1 MNTEIYCKTLFKE
14 FAIGNPAMP
23 PWDIIENLESI
34 IYELLD
40 TLSEEYDISGGIAI
54 HSSAVVD
61 PSTLIKAP
69 AIIGPDCFVG
79 PHGVLRGGVIL
90 AQESTV
96 GAGCEVKQSVICR
109 GSALAHFNYVGN
121 SIVGHDVNLEAGAV
135 IANHYNEHEHKTI
148 QLLIDDKMVD
158 TGKEKFGA
166 VVGDGSKI
174 GANAVLSPGT
184 ILEPKTAVR
193 RLELIEQI
201 A

>member
-1 MNTEIYCKTLFKE
+1 MNTEMYCKTLFKE
-14 FAIGNPAMP
+14 FAIGDPSMS
-23 PWDIIENLESI
+23 PWEIVESIESI

-40 TLSEEYDISGGIAI
+40 TLPDEYDISGGIAI

-90 AQESTV
+90 AQESTI

-121 SIVGHDVNLEAGAV
+121 SIIGHDVNLEAGAV

-148 QLLIDDKMVD
+148 QLLIDNKMVN

-184 ILEPKTAVR
+184 ILQPKTVVR